1 MGIRDFWLGIT
12 RRAPAATRAS
22 LAPMEPTVARSTSTS
37 ALLDVDLAPDDPLVA
52 HFQGAPGAVEVGKLH
67 LESPALEQLRAKGV
81 HLVVPLVAQGE
92 LVGLLNLGPRRS
104 EQEFSADDRALLS
117 NLASQAGPALRVAQL
132 VRQQQAEASER
143 ERMAQELRVARI
155 IQQTLLPKSVPAL
168 PGWQV
173 AVHWQPA
180 RAVGGDFYDFLT
192 LSDQR
197 VGFFVGDVTDKGVPA
212 AMVMA
217 TTRSILRAA
226 AERELSPGK
235 VLERAN
241 ELLCPDIPQN
251 MFVTCLYVILDPST
265 GGLEFANAGHNL
277 PYRRGS
283 DGLHEL
289 RATGMPLGL
298 MPGMNYEQKEGFLE
312 RGETLLLYS
321 DGLVEAHSPQREM
334 FGVPRLEALMVDH
347 TGGPGLIEHLLAE
360 LAGFTGQGWEQE
372 DDVTL
377 VALERE
383 AAPSA
388 RSSPGGQPATGKPR
402 AAGVELSQQG
412 STANPMATGAAAG
425 GDSGGHSSSSAGSEK
440 DEPRRLLGK
449 FSLSSQTG
457 NERQAME
464 RVAELVQELGLPDDR
479 FNRLKTAVAEATMN
493 AIEHGNQ
500 NRPELLVEIEV
511 LVSDRE
517 LAVRITD
524 HGGGPVPSARAQP
537 DLDAKLAGEQP
548 PRGWGLFLIEKMVD
562 EMRLAGDA
570 THHTMELVLH
580 R

>member
-1 MGIRDFWLGIT
+1 MIKGMHNFWRGI
-12 RRAPAATRAS
+12 RRAPATTRAS
-22 LAPMEPTVARSTSTS
+22 LAPMEPTVARSTSTP

-52 HFQGAPGAVEVGKLH
+52 HFQGAPGVVEVGKLH

-104 EQEFSADDRALLS
+104 EQEFSADDRALLN

-173 AVHWQPA
+173 TVHWQPA

-192 LSDQR
+192 LPDQR
-197 VGFFVGDVTDKGVPA
+197 VGFIVGDVTDKGVPA

-217 TTRSILRAA
+217 TTRSILRTA
-226 AERELSPGK
+226 AEREVSPGK

-251 MFVTCLYVILDPST
+251 MFVTCLYVILDPAT
-265 GGLEFANAGHNL
+265 GRLEFANAGHNL

-383 AAPSA
+383 AAPSTGP
-388 RSSPGGQPATGKPR
+388 SSQGTRGGGK
-402 AAGVELSQQG
+402 AEE
-412 STANPMATGAAAG
+412 
-425 GDSGGHSSSSAGSEK
+425 GGHSASSTGSEAG
-440 DEPRRLLGK
+440 EPRRLLGK

-464 RVAELVQELGLPDDR
+464 RVADLVRELGLPDDR
-479 FNRLKTAVAEATMN
+479 LNQLKTAVAEATMN

-500 NRPELLVEIEV
+500 NRPELPVEIEV
-511 LVSDRE
+511 LASDDE
-517 LAVRITD
+517 LAIRITD
-524 HGGGPVPSARAQP
+524 QGGSRAFPARAQP
-537 DLDAKLAGEQP
+537 DLDAKLAGDQP

-562 EMRLAGDA
+562 QMRLSGDA
-570 THHTMELVLH
+570 THHTMELVLRRKGGKH
-580 R
+580 GNQTL